1 MKRVCDESRI
11 PNKHFI
17 NDLSFKLN
25 IKQNKIHLPKTS
37 LLAYRFKVPCS
48 QSIGAKNSKIFKD
61 AINYLSAKVGK
72 TEKLF
77 MAKILKESYFEG
89 GEGKRPLWDLHVPL
103 QSTHSQLLPAV

>member
-11 PNKHFI
+11 SNKHFI

-37 LLAYRFKVPCS
+37 LLPYRFKVPCS
-48 QSIGAKNSKIFKD
+48 QSIGTKNSKFSKD
-61 AINYLSAKVGK
+61 AMKYLSVKVGK

-77 MAKILKESYFEG
+77 MAQILKWSHFEG
-89 GEGKRPLWDLHVPL
+89 RD
-103 QSTHSQLLPAV
+103 